1 MTTQRF
7 LLLMVTNNIT
17 LLMVVDE
24 DFKINIQDDWLK
36 NDFYPEAKVQTFM
49 LKLLVS
55 DLSL

>member
-1 MTTQRF
+1 
-7 LLLMVTNNIT
+7 MVTNNIT